1 MHGALRAAGY
11 SLLTLFVSCGVGAQN
26 PASNARISF
35 SATPQ
40 EARAIA
46 KEAYLYGFPVVE
58 MYKVLYT
65 QAIDDKS
72 QNFKAPLNQ
81 IGNTA
86 KAFTARDT
94 AFVTPNAD
102 TPYSFVWMDLRSEP
116 VVLNLPV
123 IDEHRYQSVQLIDA
137 YTQNFAYLGTRS
149 TGNNGGRFLIAGPNW
164 QGQQPG
170 GTDRLLRSETDIAY
184 ALYRTQLFDAKD
196 LNRVKEI
203 QAGYTVET
211 LSQYLSQ
218 QAPPPAPDI
227 DWPKPAP
234 TMSDTPD
241 LFRYL
246 NFMLA
251 FAAPQD
257 AEKPLLARFKMI
269 GIEAGKPFTVT
280 DLAPEQRQALEDGIA
295 DAKAEFATFKRARID
310 THAVTSGDL
319 FGSRDDL
326 KGNYLYR
333 YAGATLGIFGNSPEE
348 AADIGYFADKEG
360 QPLDASTRNYTL
372 RFDKDGLPPA
382 EAFWSLTMYN
392 GKNKLLVANPLNRY
406 LINSRMLP
414 QLSLDADG
422 GLTLYVQRDAPA
434 KALQNNWLPAP
445 DGPFFGMLRL
455 YLPKP
460 EVADGQW
467 KMPLLTSGGR
477 QD

>member
-1 MHGALRAAGY
+1 MHGAIRAAGY
-11 SLLTLFVSCGVGAQN
+11 SLMILFVSCGVGAQDQ
-26 PASNARISF
+26 ASGVKTSF

-58 MYKVLYT
+58 MYKTLYT

-116 VVLNLPV
+116 LVLTLPP
-123 IDEHRYQSVQLIDA
+123 IEEQRYYSVQLIDA

-149 TGNNGGRFLIAGPNW
+149 TGNHGGRFMIAGPDW
-164 QGQQPG
+164 QGQQPS
-170 GTDRLLRSETDIAY
+170 DIANLLRSETNIAY
-184 ALYRTQLFDAKD
+184 ALYRTQLFDTKD
-196 LNRVKEI
+196 LSKVKDI

-211 LSQYLSQ
+211 LSHYLKQ
-218 QAPPPAPDI
+218 QAPPPAPRI

-246 NFMLA
+246 NFMLT
-251 FAAPQD
+251 FAPPQD
-257 AEKPLLARFKMI
+257 VEKPLLARFKKI
-269 GIEAGKPFTVT
+269 GIEAGKAFNVT
-280 DLAPEQRQALEDGIA
+280 DLSPEQRQALEEGIA
-295 DAKAEFATFKRARID
+295 DAKADFATFKKARID
-310 THAVTSGDL
+310 KHKVTSGDF
-319 FGSRDDL
+319 FGSRDHL

-333 YAGATLGIFGNSPEE
+333 YAGANLGIFGNSSEE
-348 AADIGYFADKEG
+348 AAYIGYFADKDG
-360 QPLDASTRNYTL
+360 QPLDASKRSYTL
-372 RFDKDGLPPA
+372 RFDKDALPPV

-392 GKNKLLVANPLNRY
+392 GKNKLLVSNPLNRY
-406 LINSRMLP
+406 LINSLMLP
-414 QLSLDADG
+414 ELSLDADG

-434 KALQNNWLPAP
+434 KALQSNWLPAP
-445 DGPFFGMLRL
+445 DGPFFGVLRL
-455 YLPKP
+455 YLPTSQ
-460 EVADGQW
+460 VADGQW
-467 KMPLLTSGGR
+467 SMPLLIPGSR